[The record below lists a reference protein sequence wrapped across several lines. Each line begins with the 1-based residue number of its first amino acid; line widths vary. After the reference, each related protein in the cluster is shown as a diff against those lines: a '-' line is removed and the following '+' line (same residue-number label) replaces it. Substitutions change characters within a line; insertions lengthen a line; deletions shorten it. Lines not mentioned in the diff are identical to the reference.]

1 MKKYI
6 LLIITLLLFSI
17 TAYASSRSAYIKLP
31 AGTPLSDIKV
41 VSLIGNGNNIRYE
54 ASNNELDISMSKD
67 NSRDTVSTL
76 KLTYTPSSND
86 RKLKF
91 AIIYKVDEKNFV
103 TLLSPDTDPSILDEM
118 KKSYDSDNPTEILD
132 EYLSNWNDFPGI
144 VLEKDMNLFAIP
156 IDDNSSNILLKLID
170 EGTYYEG
177 QTGGINPG
185 GGGNTFV
192 LKSNGSVV
200 VDIDYLK
207 SNKKNL
213 DSNNTLGYF
222 HGDFIN
228 FKPHKHDTNDRI
240 VIINSDGT
248 QEELPNSPIQLTLE
262 KDSKVR
268 IWNSKKNGNGT
279 WYFTIINGK
288 IIDQNDSTKVT
299 LVEDIW
305 TSASESVSMS
315 SGSNS
320 TRNRISNI
328 KINNNGDGS
337 LNFDIISIK
346 E

>member
-1 MKKYI
+1 MKKSI
-6 LLIITLLLFSI
+6 LLIITLLVFSI
-17 TAYASSRSAYIKLP
+17 TGYASNKSAYIKLP
-31 AGTPLSDIKV
+31 LGTSLGDIKV
-41 VSLIGNGNNIRYE
+41 ISLVGNGANIRYE
-54 ASNNELDISMSKD
+54 ASSSELNISMSKE
-67 NSRDTVSTL
+67 NSSDTVSTL
-76 KLTYTPSSND
+76 KLIYTPISND

-91 AIIYKVDEKNFV
+91 AIIYKVDEKNYV
-103 TLLSPDTDPSILDEM
+103 TLLSPDTEQYILDEIN
-118 KKSYDSDNPTEILD
+118 KKYDSDNPTEILD
-132 EYLSNWNDFPGI
+132 EYLNNWNDFPGI

-192 LKSNGSVV
+192 VKSNGSVV

-240 VIINSDGT
+240 IIINSDGT

-305 TSASESVSMS
+305 TSASESISMS
-315 SGSNS
+315 SGNNS
-320 TRNRISNI
+320 SRNRITNI
-328 KINNNGDGS
+328 KINNNSDHS
-337 LNFDIISIK
+337 VNFDIISIN